1 MVEKLY
7 AGYPWAELLEEPRSK
22 KASYALLWGDT
33 MIVQPDSPKRG
44 DYVKVKS
51 RGRIGYVWR
60 GQTQPQRLLDLIFLD
75 VGQGDSAVMVTPAGD
90 RVLIDFG
97 EGDNA
102 FRYLR
107 WRYRELEQ
115 VPFAAAIL
123 SHGDEDHYLGISRF
137 CEEDAAKFRF
147 ATLFHNGLVADAGVV
162 SERASKFHTDLIA
175 DQAALASLGKG
186 NQLARKLRQALEVGR
201 FGELRLLGAS
211 DGELPG
217 LASVPE
223 FRVEVLA
230 PIFEA
235 DAGGRP
241 RLRRLGDFNQT
252 KNGHS
257 VILKVSYGDVRI
269 MLGGDLNSPG
279 QEFLLAHYGG
289 ERKGAAALAAARTRL
304 EVDVV
309 KAFHHGGSEDT
320 RSDFFQALSP
330 VATVISSGDE
340 EGYAHPRADAL
351 GTIGRW
357 SRSDRPLVF
366 STELARTSRPLW
378 EHPLVQ
384 QQAAKAAAKGA
395 AKAPAQ
401 GVAKAPAKGA
411 AKAPAPAERK
421 LDSAIARYGAIN
433 LRTDGRRM
441 IFGQRL
447 EKGNGWDLY
456 PLSRKKGGDWTLVRA
471 TPPKREK

>member
-7 AGYPWAELLEEPRSK
+7 AGYPWAELLEEPRSN
-22 KASYALLWGDT
+22 AERYALLWGDT

-44 DYVKVKS
+44 NYVKVKS
-51 RGRIGYVWR
+51 RGRIGYVAR
-60 GQTQPQRLLDLIFLD
+60 EQTQEQRLLDLIFLD

-97 EGDNA
+97 ESDHA

-107 WRYRELEQ
+107 WRYRDLEK

-137 CEEDAAKFRF
+137 LEEDARKFAF
-147 ATLFHNGLVADAGVV
+147 STLFHNGLVADTSVV
-162 SERASKFHTDLIA
+162 SERGAKFYTELLA
-175 DQAALASLGKG
+175 DKAALASVGKG
-186 NQLARKLRQALEVGR
+186 NQLARKLSAAFAAGR
-201 FGELRLLGAS
+201 FGELRLLGAA

-217 LASVPE
+217 LAAAPR

-230 PIFEA
+230 PVFEP

-257 VILKVSYGDVRI
+257 VILKVTYGDVRV

-279 QEFLLAHYGG
+279 QERLLAHYGG
-289 ERKGAAALAAARTRL
+289 GGKGAIAAARARL

-309 KAFHHGGSEDT
+309 KAFHHGGSDDT
-320 RSDFFQALSP
+320 RADFFQALAP

-340 EGYAHPRADAL
+340 EGYSHPRADAL

-357 SRSDRPLVF
+357 SRSDRPLIF
-366 STELARTSRPLW
+366 STELARSSRPLW

-384 QQAAKAAAKGA
+384 ERQAQKGA
-395 AKAPAQ
+395 S
-401 GVAKAPAKGA
+401 KG
-411 AKAPAPAERK
+411 KRTTTQERK

-433 LRTDGRRM
+433 LRTDGRR
-441 IFGQRL
+441 ILFGQRL

-456 PLSRKKGGDWTLVRA
+456 PLERKKGGDWTLIRA
-471 TPPKREK
+471 TAPRPAK

>member
-7 AGYPWAELLEEPRSK
+7 AGYPWAELMEEPRSK
-22 KASYALLWGDT
+22 AERYALLWGDT

-44 DYVKVKS
+44 NYVKVKS
-51 RGRIGYVWR
+51 RGRIGYVAR
-60 GQTQPQRLLDLIFLD
+60 EQTQAQRLLDLIFLD

-97 EGDNA
+97 EGDHA

-107 WRYRELEQ
+107 WRYRELEK

-137 CEEDAAKFRF
+137 LEEDARKFAF
-147 ATLFHNGLVADAGVV
+147 STLFHNGLVADTSVV
-162 SERASKFHTDLIA
+162 SERGAKFYTDLLA
-175 DQAALASLGKG
+175 NKAALASVGKG
-186 NQLARKLRQALEVGR
+186 NQLARKLSAAFAAGR
-201 FGELRLLGAS
+201 FGELRLLGAA
-211 DGELPG
+211 DGELLG
-217 LASVPE
+217 LAAAPR

-230 PIFEA
+230 PVFEP
-235 DAGGRP
+235 DASGRP
-241 RLRRLGDFNQT
+241 RLRRLGDFNKT

-257 VILKVSYGDVRI
+257 VILKVTYGDVRV

-279 QEFLLAHYGG
+279 QERLLAHYGG
-289 ERKGAAALAAARTRL
+289 DSKGAIAAARARL

-309 KAFHHGGSEDT
+309 KAFHHGGSDDT
-320 RSDFFQALSP
+320 RTDFFQALAP

-340 EGYAHPRADAL
+340 EGYSHPRADAL

-357 SRSDRPLVF
+357 SRSDRPLIF
-366 STELARTSRPLW
+366 STELARSSRPLW

-384 QQAAKAAAKGA
+384 QQAAKAAAKA
-395 AKAPAQ
+395 AT
-401 GVAKAPAKGA
+401 KGA
-411 AKAPAPAERK
+411 AKAPTSGVASAERK

-433 LRTDGRRM
+433 LRTDGRRLL
-441 IFGQRL
+441 FGQRL

-456 PLSRKKGGDWTLVRA
+456 PLERKKGGDWTLVRV
-471 TPPKREK
+471 TPPRPAK

>member
-7 AGYPWAELLEEPRSK
+7 AGYPYAELLEEPRAK
-22 KASYALLWGDT
+22 EASYALLWGDT

-44 DYVKVKS
+44 GYVKVKS
-51 RGRIGYVWR
+51 RGRIGYVAR
-60 GQTQPQRLLDLIFLD
+60 EQAQAQRLLDLIFLD

-97 EGDNA
+97 EGDHA

-107 WRYRELEQ
+107 WRYRDLEK

-137 CEEDAAKFRF
+137 LQEDASKFSF
-147 ATLFHNGLVADAGVV
+147 ATLFHNGLVADTSLV
-162 SERASKFHTDLIA
+162 SERGAKFYTNLVA
-175 DQAALASLGKG
+175 DKAALASMSSAGKG
-186 NQLARKLRQALEVGR
+186 NQLARKLSAAFAAGR

-217 LASVPE
+217 LASAPR

-230 PIFEA
+230 PVFEP
-235 DAGGRP
+235 DASGRP
-241 RLRRLGDFNQT
+241 RLREFLSNFNKT

-257 VILKVSYGDVRI
+257 VILKVTYGDVRVL
-269 MLGGDLNSPG
+269 LGGDLNSPG
-279 QEFLLAHYGG
+279 QARLLAHYGG
-289 ERKGAAALAAARTRL
+289 EGKDAIAAARARL

-320 RSDFFQALSP
+320 RADFFQALAP
-330 VATVISSGDE
+330 VATVVSSGDE
-340 EGYAHPRADAL
+340 EGYSHPRADAL

-357 SRSDRPLVF
+357 SRSDRPLIF
-366 STELARTSRPLW
+366 CTELARSGHLGG
-378 EHPLVQ
+378 HPLVQ
-384 QQAAKAAAKGA
+384 EQQAPKGA
-395 AKAPAQ
+395 S
-401 GVAKAPAKGA
+401 KG
-411 AKAPAPAERK
+411 KRTSSRERK

-447 EKGNGWDLY
+447 EDGSGWDLY
-456 PLSRKKGGDWTLVRA
+456 PLERKKGSDWTFVRA
-471 TPPKREK
+471 ARPKRQT